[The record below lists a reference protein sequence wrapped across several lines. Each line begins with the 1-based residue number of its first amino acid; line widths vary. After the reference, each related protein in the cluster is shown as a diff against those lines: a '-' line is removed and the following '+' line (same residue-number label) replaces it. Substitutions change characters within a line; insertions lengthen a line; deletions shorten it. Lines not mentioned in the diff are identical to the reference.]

1 MIVLGKNVRISDF
14 IKIFL
19 RHRYCCTKLFLHNFK
34 GRWLCA
40 LALELKRNNY
50 KCMTFFQQNPNP
62 ISSCVFW
69 HRYGWELYYG
79 TVDWWAVVFISF
91 SWGKKYHLE
100 CRIPIFVEG
109 WCYYCGAVYI
119 FICKLAKIYGRHRK
133 FSVNSLQWQ

>member
-69 HRYGWELYYG
+69 H
-79 TVDWWAVVFISF
+79 TVWMRIVFWNGCLISSCF
-91 SWGKKYHLE
+91 HIIFLRQKYHLE
-100 CRIPIFVEG
+100 CRIARFVEG

-119 FICKLAKIYGRHRK
+119 FICKLAKIYGRRRK
-133 FSVNSLQWQ
+133 FSVNSL